1 VILTTMLKGRPD
13 RVKYIETNYP
23 QSIVLELNQIAPLKD
38 KKIVN
43 SLANAKLAVITATD
57 EIDGLWESQPEIAR
71 RLHDDVFNQL
81 RRCVRNLLNV
91 NYQTVIITSDHG
103 FIAGDN
109 LMVGTPMDPPGGE
122 TVDLHRRVW
131 IGHGG
136 ANASTCLR
144 KPVSAFGIGGDLELV
159 TPIGLGCFKAAGGS
173 TQYFHGGMSLQEI
186 IIPIL
191 SVRPGKNYSSSN
203 KEPAFHWEIILGS
216 KQISTRFFSV
226 TINGNATELLATPPK
241 IRIELKSGNRVLSM
255 PVAATYGLDETTKDV
270 KMKMEEGST
279 TLIPNTV
286 TLFIDDI
293 PAGTATVDL
302 DLINSDTGLAL
313 SQVTNISIAFAL

>member
-1 VILTTMLKGRPD
+1 
-13 RVKYIETNYP
+13 
-23 QSIVLELNQIAPLKD
+23 
-38 KKIVN
+38 
-43 SLANAKLAVITATD
+43 
-57 EIDGLWESQPEIAR
+57 
-71 RLHDDVFNQL
+71 
-81 RRCVRNLLNV
+81 
-91 NYQTVIITSDHG
+91 
-103 FIAGDN
+103 
-109 LMVGTPMDPPGGE
+109 MVGTPMDPPGGE

-186 IIPIL
+186 IIPII
-191 SVRPGKNYSSSN
+191 SVRPGKNYLSTN